1 MKNKYVMMRGLAFSE
16 KSDMEMLSSYAKKG
30 WILEGIS
37 RVSFYKLRQDKPQDI
52 QYSLDYQDEATKEY
66 FDLFTEA
73 GWTHVVSIGNLMHIF
88 SAPAGTKPIYTEST
102 SEVEKYYGIRN
113 KMKKG
118 SIYSAIVL
126 IALAV
131 LSLISVIFIK
141 PIVIP
146 VCLLFFLSLFA
157 FISSFMSY
165 LTYGYQIKKLKEN
178 GNNGSNTNFKLFIV
192 YAFLSIYFLFAGIDD
207 LTKKKYFF
215 AFGGILIAAIC
226 IHLTIS
232 YYKKKKQL

>member
-1 MKNKYVMMRGLAFSE
+1 MKNKYVMVGGFASSE
-16 KSDMEMLSSYAKKG
+16 KSDMEKLSRYAKEG

-52 QYSLDYQDEATKEY
+52 EYSLDYQEEATKEY

-88 SAPAGTKPIYTEST
+88 SAPAGTKPIYTERT

-113 KMKKG
+113 KMKKA

-131 LSLISVIFIK
+131 LSFISVIFIK

-146 VCLLFFLSLFA
+146 VFLLFLLSLFA
-157 FISSFMSY
+157 FISSFMPY
-165 LTYGYQIKKLKEN
+165 LAYGYQIKKLRES
-178 GNNGSNTNFKLFIV
+178 GSGRSNTNFKLCIV
-192 YAFLSIYFLFAGIDD
+192 YAFLSVYFLFAGIDD

-215 AFGGILIAAIC
+215 ALSGILIALIC

-232 YYKKKKQL
+232 YYKKKK